1 MSNRPSNIA
10 DCSTKQLHE
19 LREELRAIAKG
30 HRWEDLQCQLDALA
44 AQTDRDR
51 LVAALEMYN
60 AAIIRRQVETPGRS
74 WGDDVKKITPPVPRK
89 SPHIESPT
97 QEACSAA
104 STQSEQRMHHEHNL
118 PSAQFP
124 AAIQQASSCKGLAQ
138 KPSDALPAVSIVIAS
153 AELPHFLLLPESE
166 RKSVSL
172 AVEALD
178 IVIHKSCHPTADH
191 TKLIL
196 SANPPPSAA
205 LRRAKGLL
213 RAALSQLGT
222 ISSLEESKG
231 SFSSLPSTEP
241 TTPVK

>member
-1 MSNRPSNIA
+1 MSTRPSNIA

-19 LREELRAIAKG
+19 LRAELRAIAKG
-30 HRWEDLQCQLDALA
+30 HRWEDLMCQLDSLTFQAS
-44 AQTDRDR
+44 RDI
-51 LVAALEMYN
+51 LVAALEMIN
-60 AAIIRRQVETPGRS
+60 AAIIRRQVETPDRS

-89 SPHIESPT
+89 SPHSESPT

-104 STQSEQRMHHEHNL
+104 STQSEQRMHHAHNL
-118 PSAQFP
+118 PSAQFL
-124 AAIQQASSCKGLAQ
+124 AASQQASSCKGLAQ

-153 AELPHFLLLPESE
+153 AALPHLLLLPESE
-166 RKSVSL
+166 RKGLSL
-172 AVEALD
+172 AVGALD
-178 IVIHKSCHPTADH
+178 IALHKLCQPTADH
-191 TKLIL
+191 SKSIL
-196 SANPPPSAA
+196 SANPPPSAV

-213 RAALSQLGT
+213 RAALSQLGS